1 LKLISKRSKGRHA
14 AKRNEAKRSTGATAP
29 IAKKSN
35 SGKAASAN
43 TKLRGRKLSRKKKI
57 IIAISTICGL
67 ALLTGASAF
76 AVVMWEVQP
85 FYDFFFRPDSAV
97 LAIIPAPN
105 HAGNPNPDNPNSDE
119 SFDVSPPTAN
129 ISNEA
134 NTAIAE
140 SERDTDIFTFLF
152 LGIDGHGNT
161 DVIMVGALNT
171 IENTLN
177 VVSIPRDTMVNVEWS
192 LKKVNSIQPM
202 MRNRHRGQDDAEAVA
217 MQATID
223 EFAHILGFPV
233 DFWIT
238 MNMNGF
244 VSLVDSIGGV
254 NFNVPVSMNWRDPD
268 RGHHY
273 VVSRGQQRL
282 NGVQALGVV
291 RFRGYG
297 SGDLSRVATQ
307 GAFIKAT
314 VEQLRAGINVN
325 NIPTWVDTFM
335 RHVRT
340 NIQVNH
346 MVFLGKELLKVS
358 NDNINFSTMPG
369 TMDSVG
375 VQSYITLHVDD
386 WLDIVNTQLSPLDRV
401 ITPNDVSI
409 LTRGADRR
417 LYVTDGNWRG
427 NANWGASSRGPAG
440 AGSAN
445 TQRPPEVETQIDWGN
460 EE

>member
-1 LKLISKRSKGRHA
+1 MKLISKRSKGRHA
-14 AKRNEAKRSTGATAP
+14 AKRNKAKSSANTTAP

-35 SGKAASAN
+35 SGTAASAN
-43 TKLRGRKLSRKKKI
+43 TKIRGRKLSRKKKI
-57 IIAISTICGL
+57 ILAISTIVGL

-76 AVVMWEVQP
+76 AIVMWEVQP

-97 LAIIPAPN
+97 LAVIPAPAN
-105 HAGNPNPDNPNSDE
+105 ASNPNPDNPNSDE
-119 SFDVSPPTAN
+119 SFDVTPPTIG
-129 ISNEA
+129 ISNEP
-134 NTAIAE
+134 NTPVPE
-140 SERDTDIFTFLF
+140 DVRNPDIFTFLIF
-152 LGIDGHGNT
+152 GIDGFGNT
-161 DVIMVGALNT
+161 DVIMVAALNT

-177 VVSIPRDTMVNVEWS
+177 VASIPRDTMVNVEWS
-192 LKKVNSIQPM
+192 LKKANSIQPM
-202 MRNRHRGQDDAEAVA
+202 MRNRHRGQDDAQAVA

-223 EFAHILGFPV
+223 EFSHMLGFPV
-233 DFWIT
+233 DFWVTIG
-238 MNMNGF
+238 MNGF
-244 VSLVDSIGGV
+244 IALVDSIGGV
-254 NFNVPVSMNWRDPD
+254 DFNVPVSMNWQDPD
-268 RGHHY
+268 RGHNY
-273 VVSRGQQRL
+273 VISRGQQRL

-307 GAFIKAT
+307 GEFLKAAMA
-314 VEQLRAGINVN
+314 QLRSGVNVN
-325 NIPTWVDTFM
+325 NIGTWVDVFL
-335 RHVRT
+335 RHINT

-358 NDNINFSTMPG
+358 NDNINFVTMPG

-386 WLDIVNTQLSPLDRV
+386 WLEIVNTRLSPLNRE
-401 ITPNDVSI
+401 ITSDDVSI

-417 LYVTDGNWRG
+417 LFVTDGNWRG
-427 NANWGASSRGPAG
+427 NSNWGASSRGPAG

-445 TQRPPEVETQIDWGN
+445 VQRPPEAENQINWGN